1 MKGTSISPSLSA
13 VAFGFGKSLVLTAL
27 VVTVMGGLVRDNV
40 GGEGG

>member
-13 VAFGFGKSLVLTAL
+13 ITSKFGGSLVLTAL
-27 VVTVMGGLVRDNV
+27 VVTLMGGLVRDNV

>member
-13 VAFGFGKSLVLTAL
+13 VAFDFGTSLVLTAL
-27 VVTVMGGLVRDNV
+27 VVMVMGGLVRDNV